1 VGSLRDLWLLLA
13 VGVLAGTALIPL
25 AARVWS
31 QPPDSPR
38 ERLSC
43 IEEWDQDQEWLP
55 HVSCHQLFLFEDPF
69 QGMLAQPTQ
78 QPSP

>member
-1 VGSLRDLWLLLA
+1 MGSLRDLWLLLT
-13 VGVLAGTALIPL
+13 VGALAGGALIPL
-25 AARVWS
+25 ADLVWA
-31 QPPDSPR
+31 QPPPEPR
-38 ERLSC
+38 EQESC

-55 HVSCHQLFLFEDPF
+55 HVSCHQIYHFEDPF